1 MYLDFLSGDLQDA
14 TGALQFVTECYMKH
28 YFDDLPDDNYKQ
40 KAVCAAKV

>member
-1 MYLDFLSGDLQDA
+1 MYLDFLSVDLQDA

-40 KAVCAAKV
+40 NAV